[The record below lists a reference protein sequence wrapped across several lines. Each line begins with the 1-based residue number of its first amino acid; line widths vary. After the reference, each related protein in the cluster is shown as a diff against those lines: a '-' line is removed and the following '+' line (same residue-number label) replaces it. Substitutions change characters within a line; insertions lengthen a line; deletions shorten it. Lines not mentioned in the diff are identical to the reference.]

1 MSMCIDISM
10 LEQRHKANF
19 AVIPKEIVK
28 KWELDPFIYIYSY
41 QIM

>member
-1 MSMCIDISM
+1 MFIDISM
-10 LEQRHKANF
+10 LVQRYKADF

-28 KWELDPFIYIYSY
+28 KWELNPFIYIYSH